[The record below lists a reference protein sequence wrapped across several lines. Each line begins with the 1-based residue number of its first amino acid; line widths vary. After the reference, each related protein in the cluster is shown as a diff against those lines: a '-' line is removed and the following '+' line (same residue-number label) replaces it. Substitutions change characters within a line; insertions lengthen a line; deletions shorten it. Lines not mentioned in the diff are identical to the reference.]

1 MNMTKLSSEQVTAA
15 LAALPGW
22 AHMGDSLTK
31 TFTFRTFPEGIGFV
45 DRVALVAEELAHHPD
60 ITINY
65 NRVTMALST
74 HDEGG
79 VTEKD
84 VALAQRIE
92 TTA

>member
-1 MNMTKLSSEQVTAA
+1 MAQLSNEQVTAA
-15 LAALPGW
+15 LAGLPGW
-22 AHMGDSLTK
+22 ARMGDSLTK

-45 DRVALVAEELAHHPD
+45 DRIALVAEELAHHPD

-65 NRVTMALST
+65 NRVTLALST

-79 VTEKD
+79 ITEKD
-84 VALAQRIE
+84 VALAERIE